1 MPSVPDW
8 ECAGDKRV
16 GDKVGDKS
24 VRDKS
29 AGDKTRV
36 GEEMGVA

>member
-1 MPSVPDW
+1 MADW
-8 ECAGDKRV
+8 ECAGDER
-16 GDKVGDKS
+16 VGDKS